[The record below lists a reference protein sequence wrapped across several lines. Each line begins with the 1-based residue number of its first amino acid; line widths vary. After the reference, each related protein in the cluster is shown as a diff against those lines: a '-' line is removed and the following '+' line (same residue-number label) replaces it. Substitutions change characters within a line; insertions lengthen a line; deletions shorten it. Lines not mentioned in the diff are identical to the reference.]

1 MFGLA
6 FAAMRFSFYV
16 FSFFLSFFLSFFFS
30 TRFPPHKW
38 LLFMYGTWT
47 IAATCDQFFG
57 LVFRE
62 QCIRALFMDP
72 QISFFYQFFIKNGS
86 YDIIYTFK
94 NYFTTVISAINFQFQ
109 QNKSYPNRPLIK
121 KKKKKGWGAQAPTR
135 SIPMRKLPLTLIRGS
150 DSFNLA

>member
-1 MFGLA
+1 MCVWVGVCCDA
-6 FAAMRFSFYV
+6 FQFLRFLLL
-16 FSFFLSFFLSFFFS
+16 SFFLSFFFFS

-47 IAATCDQFFG
+47 IAATCDQFFRP
-57 LVFRE
+57 VFRE

-72 QISFFYQFFIKNGS
+72 QITFFYQFFLKNGS

-121 KKKKKGWGAQAPTR
+121 KIKKG
-135 SIPMRKLPLTLIRGS
+135 LRGPGPY
-150 DSFNLA
+150 